1 MSKPTRN
8 DSGAIKYAGNLH
20 KAAKTLGSKGG
31 KVSSPEK
38 TAAVR
43 ENGKLGGGSHK

>member
-1 MSKPTRN
+1 MSKPSRN
-8 DSGAIKYAGNLH
+8 DAGAIKYTDNLH
-20 KAAKTLGSKGG
+20 KAAKELGAKGG

-43 ENGKLGGGSHK
+43 KNAKLGGGNHQ

>member
-20 KAAKTLGSKGG
+20 KAAKALGSKGG

-43 ENGKLGGGSHK
+43 KNAKLGGGNHQ